1 MAVTPGT
8 VIRVNGPIVEVAAE
22 APLMGEL
29 VEVGAARLPGEVIA
43 ISGDRATVQV
53 YEYTGG
59 IGPGEPVQPTGRP
72 LSAPLGPGLIGG
84 VFDGMLRRLNGAAD
98 LLDPGAARITLD
110 GDARWRFTPAVAEG
124 DEVAPGALLG
134 TIPETVGIEFR
145 ALVPAGASG
154 RVEWIAPAGPLGPE
168 DAVAAIAGRELR
180 LAHAWPVRRP
190 RPVAGRLPAAA
201 PLVTGQRV
209 LDLFF
214 PIARGSSAAI
224 PGGFGTGKTVLLQQI
239 AKWCD
244 ADVIVYVGC
253 GERGNE
259 MADVLEE
266 FTALTDPR
274 TGQPLLDRTVLIANT
289 SNMPVLA
296 REASIHTG
304 ATVAELY
311 RDMGYD
317 VVLVA
322 DSTSRWAEALREV
335 SSRTGELP
343 AEEGYPAGLASAL
356 ASFYER
362 AGRVRTL
369 GGREG
374 SITILGAVSPPG
386 GDMTEPVSAHTRRFV
401 RCIWSLDP
409 GLAYA
414 RHYPAVSWDDS
425 SSRDVAAVAGWH
437 ANMGRGDYAERR
449 GAALRLLADS
459 ARLESMAELVG
470 AASLPEAERLT
481 MRTAG
486 LLRRAVLQQSSLSPN
501 DAHCSLEKQA
511 ALLDLV
517 LGLHDESAALLERG
531 VAISRLDQVDL
542 TAAVRARDET
552 PADGADAVHRLA
564 ADLRARLEDVA

>member
-1 MAVTPGT
+1 MALTPGT
-8 VIRVNGPIVEVAAE
+8 VVRVNGPIVEAAIE

-43 ISGDRATVQV
+43 ISGGRATVQV

-59 IGPGEPVQPTGRP
+59 ITPGEPVQPTGRP
-72 LSAPLGPGLIGG
+72 LSAQLGPGLIGG
-84 VFDGMLRRLNGAAD
+84 VFDGMLRRLTGAAD
-98 LLDPGAARITLD
+98 LLVPGAARATLD
-110 GDARWRFTPAVAEG
+110 GDARWRFTPAVAAG
-124 DEVAPGALLG
+124 DTVTAGALLG
-134 TIPETVGIEFR
+134 TIPETAGIEFR
-145 ALVPAGASG
+145 ALAPAGADG
-154 RVEWIAPAGPLGPE
+154 PVEWIAPAGPLRGE
-168 DAVAAIAGRELR
+168 DAVARIAGREVM
-180 LAHAWPVRRP
+180 LAQAWPVRRP
-190 RPVAGRLPAAA
+190 RPVAERLTAAA

-266 FTALTDPR
+266 FAALTDPR
-274 TGQPLLDRTVLIANT
+274 TGQSLLDRTILIANT

-356 ASFYER
+356 AAFYER

-369 GGREG
+369 GGAEG

-401 RCIWSLDP
+401 RCTWSLDP
-409 GLAYA
+409 DLAYA

-425 SSRDVAAVAGWH
+425 ASRDVAAVAGWQ
-437 ANMGRGDYAERR
+437 AQRGRRDWADRR
-449 GAALRLLADS
+449 GTALRLLADS

-481 MRTAG
+481 ISTAG

-501 DAHCSLEKQA
+501 DAHCGLEKQA

-517 LGLHDESAALLERG
+517 LGIHEASTARLEHG
-531 VAISRLDQVDL
+531 VALSRLEQVDL
-542 TAAVRARDET
+542 TAAVRARDDT
-552 PADGADAVHRLA
+552 PPDAADAVNRLA
-564 ADLRARLEDVA
+564 ADLRARLEAVA